1 MQLANIQP
9 CVPVIQWAYN
19 KSRARA
25 RKGENMKQYE
35 KWASIEEFVACLKE
49 NGFDDEVI
57 DEEVAFIKKSGN
69 VEWHDDGSFTI
80 TIC

>member
-1 MQLANIQP
+1 
-9 CVPVIQWAYN
+9 
-19 KSRARA
+19 
-25 RKGENMKQYE
+25 MKQYE
-35 KWASIEEFVACLKE
+35 TWASIDEFVACLKE
-49 NGFDDEVI
+49 NGFDDEVV